1 MSYWFFLNLSNGDTG
16 VGKNI
21 QTKILTIKIKR
32 KQKKKK
38 KKIITIGQI
47 PYALSQ
53 QEEYAITMDNPFS
66 AKISFLFISDIV

>member
-1 MSYWFFLNLSNGDTG
+1 MSYWFFPNLSNGDTG

-38 KKIITIGQI
+38 EKIITIGQI

-53 QEEYAITMDNPFS
+53 ARRVCNHNG
-66 AKISFLFISDIV
+66 